1 LTYELELPSTGE
13 KLKYRP
19 FLVKEQKALMIA
31 QESEDD
37 KLLENAFA
45 QIISDC
51 TFGELNAYTMPMF
64 DVEYVFLQ
72 MRGKS
77 VGEKIKLNLLC
88 PDDKKTRVDVEIDL
102 KDIAIQM
109 KEDHTNVL
117 QLTDDISV
125 IMKYPTLSDMAG
137 FTNTDQVSSIFGMI
151 KRCID
156 EIHDGET
163 VYNKV
168 DISEKELDDFI
179 DNLPEGLDTRM
190 GERGVRL
197 SGGQRQRVAIARA
210 LFHEREVLI
219 LDEATSSLD
228 TKTEEE
234 IVKQMQKFKGEK
246 TVITIAH
253 RISTLQYCD
262 SLYKLEEGTISGPY
276 TYDDFLL
283 TLEDK
288 SLS

>member
-1 LTYELELPSTGE
+1 MALPKLNTSTYELTLPSTGE
-13 KLKYRP
+13 QIKYRP
-19 FLVKEQKALMIA
+19 FLVKEQKTLMIA
-31 QESEDD
+31 QESGDD
-37 KLLENAFA
+37 KVIENAFA

-51 TFGELNAYTMPMF
+51 VFEDIDPYKMPMF
-64 DVEYVFLQ
+64 DIEYVFLQ
-72 MRGKS
+72 LRGKS
-77 VGEKIKLNLLC
+77 IGEKIKLNLLC

-168 DISEKELDDFI
+168 DISEKELDEFI
-179 DNLPEGLDTRM
+179 DSMSTENFEHLTNFFETMPKLQHVVVVKNPKTKKKNEIIIEGLQSFF
-190 GERGVRL
+190 E
-197 SGGQRQRVAIARA
+197 
-210 LFHEREVLI
+210 
-219 LDEATSSLD
+219 
-228 TKTEEE
+228 
-234 IVKQMQKFKGEK
+234 
-246 TVITIAH
+246 
-253 RISTLQYCD
+253 
-262 SLYKLEEGTISGPY
+262 
-276 TYDDFLL
+276 
-283 TLEDK
+283 
-288 SLS
+288 